1 MSDALYSSLEWRSG
15 RNPASDFVTTDLDPL
30 MDLLFPKRDDDTADT
45 KLVADKV
52 SSRL

>member
-15 RNPASDFVTTDLDPL
+15 RNPASDFVTTELDSR
-30 MDLLFPKRDDDTADT
+30 MELLVQKRDDDMADT